1 MDQPESTANTSR
13 SMASAFTKG
22 EVKNWAN
29 LKVKTKNKHPLTHS
43 SKCSCK
49 IKNNVALQWEVYHS
63 QLKLEMPPTASSD
76 DRRLMYINTHIKILK
91 TMSLGTSNS
100 RISSWRTAFIL
111 HLSKDGIIFSGFER
125 LQTPRFIMIDNA
137 ADQHT
142 EIKLLND
149 NLLQNMVFHTSL
161 KNINYIFL
169 LCSLCSS
176 CFSY

>member
-91 TMSLGTSNS
+91 TICPLAQATVGSALG
-100 RISSWRTAFIL
+100 
-111 HLSKDGIIFSGFER
+111 E
-125 LQTPRFIMIDNA
+125 
-137 ADQHT
+137 
-142 EIKLLND
+142 LL
-149 NLLQNMVFHTSL
+149 LFYICLKMV
-161 KNINYIFL
+161 
-169 LCSLCSS
+169 
-176 CFSY
+176 